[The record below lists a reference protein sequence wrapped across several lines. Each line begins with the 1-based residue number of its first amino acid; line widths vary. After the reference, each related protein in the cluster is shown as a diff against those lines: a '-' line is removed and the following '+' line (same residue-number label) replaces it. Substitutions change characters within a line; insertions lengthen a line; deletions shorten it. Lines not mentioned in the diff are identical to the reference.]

1 MTYRIEIDDDDLLLF
16 LLWLENSGQV
26 SLAASVR
33 DQVEEQKR
41 NAQERE
47 ELIDDIAANWAN
59 TLTRMGEQCD

>member
-26 SLAASVR
+26 RLAASVR

>member
-26 SLAASVR
+26 RLAASVR

-47 ELIDDIAANWAN
+47 ELLDDIAANWAN
-59 TLTRMGEQCD
+59 TFARKEEQS

>member
-1 MTYRIEIDDDDLLLF
+1 MTYRIEIDDDDILLF

-26 SLAASVR
+26 RLAASVH

-59 TLTRMGEQCD
+59 TLTRMGEHRD

>member
-26 SLAASVR
+26 RLAASVR

-47 ELIDDIAANWAN
+47 ELIDDIATNWAN
-59 TLTRMGEQCD
+59 TLSGKNDRTE